1 MVTLNTLKPQL
12 VKQLLLFTFA
22 AALLLSCE
30 PQEPTN
36 TNTERF
42 YRSGWNVQLHR
53 EHTAI
58 GQLPAADE
66 DYSTTCTLMKNGD
79 FLIDE
84 NSLNNH
90 MYQYWGYSWSTD
102 QFYMNW
108 EPCLNWR
115 INEAEDSMYLQYN
128 HLDYDPNT
136 GNTFYWLYELEMT
149 R

>member
-1 MVTLNTLKPQL
+1 LKSHL
-12 VKQLLLFTFA
+12 VKQLLFFTFA

-42 YRSGWNVQLHR
+42 YRSGWDIEVHR
-53 EHTAI
+53 EHEAV
-58 GQLPAADE
+58 GQLLAADE
-66 DYSTTCTLMKNGD
+66 DYSTTCTLTKIGD
-79 FLIDE
+79 FLINE
-84 NSLNNH
+84 NALNSH

-108 EPCLNWR
+108 EPCLNWY

-128 HLDYDPNT
+128 YLDYDPNT
-136 GNTFYWLYELEMT
+136 GNSFYWLYELEMT